1 MEIVL
6 VTGGFPLRSQTFIT
20 AKAIGRARRGHQV
33 TVLAGGPGDHSL
45 DRSVVA
51 ELGSHLTVEHWR
63 RVAAGVGARRARR
76 VGEAAVALT
85 RAMGR
90 DPRFVGRLAG
100 ALRARHGF
108 GPELWR
114 RLERGL
120 PFAGRGADIV
130 HFEWA
135 AKAAGCT
142 ELVELLAARVVVSCR
157 GSDVAVMAPADAR
170 LADELRRLFDGATAV
185 HCVSEAVLRAAE
197 SLGLDRSR
205 AFVNH
210 PAVDTRWFVPMPAPP
225 STAVRVL
232 SVGRLHPVKGYD
244 DALAA
249 IRLLADRGH
258 DVRFTI
264 VGGGDPDV
272 EASLRVT
279 VHRLGL
285 DDRVTMAGAMA
296 PEDVRRQLQRADVF
310 LLSSVSEG
318 LSNAVLEA
326 MATALPVVSTAV
338 GGMAEAVR
346 DGIDGLLVPPGDPLA
361 MADALERLILDADLR
376 CRLGRQGRQRACE
389 SFDLEAQLDRFES
402 TYQRLAG
409 GLGL

>member
-20 AKAIGRARRGHQV
+20 AKAIGLARRGHRV

-45 DRSVVA
+45 DRAVVV
-51 ELGSHLTVEHWR
+51 ELGPHLTVQRWR
-63 RVAAGVGARRARR
+63 RVAPGVGARRARR
-76 VGEAAVALT
+76 AGEAAVALT
-85 RAMGR
+85 RALRR
-90 DPRFVGRLAG
+90 DPRFVRRLAS
-100 ALRARHGF
+100 ALRARHGV

-120 PFAGRGADIV
+120 PFAGRPADIV

-135 AKAAGCT
+135 TKAAGCT

-157 GSDVAVMAPADAR
+157 GTDVAVMAPADTR
-170 LADELRRLFDGATAV
+170 LADELRRLFDRAAAV

-197 SLGLDRSR
+197 GLGLDRSR

-210 PAVDTRWFVPMPAPP
+210 PAVDTRWFVPRPAAP
-225 STAVRVL
+225 STAIRIL

-249 IRLLADRGH
+249 IRLLADRAH
-258 DVRFTI
+258 DVRYTI

-279 VHRLGL
+279 VRQLGL
-285 DDRVTMAGAMA
+285 DDRVIMAGAMA
-296 PEDVRRQLQRADVF
+296 PDGVRSQLLSADVF

-338 GGMAEAVR
+338 GGMAEALR
-346 DGIDGLLVPPGDPLA
+346 DGIDGFLVPPGDPVA
-361 MADALERLILDADLR
+361 IADALERLVVDPVLR
-376 CRLGRQGRQRACE
+376 SELGGQGRRRACE

-402 TYQRLAG
+402 SYQRLAG